1 MSRACGRHQAAA
13 LTLAALCGSACA
25 KPAPTPRAQATAK
38 TPTAEE
44 HTAPKNEGKGKVD
57 KEGDD
62 TEPTG
67 PAWASSTF
75 SPRPGSVGDD
85 RLSDLA
91 EACGAGDVAL
101 HLVAQ
106 AAAERHDQTGEPMDL
121 EEVSFELRRQGAP
134 YVMPR
139 MWAVEAGESD
149 LPQLPDY
156 VRKWAEAAPLLGQ
169 RRCGVGAAEREG
181 RLTISVVAV
190 DVLAELGPL
199 PTAVRSGT
207 RLDLSAR
214 LARAPTAAT
223 VVLLPPAG
231 APFSV
236 DAQLERNQ
244 LTARFTPTAP
254 GPWLVQIMA
263 THVGGPRPVAQ
274 AVVTVGEDPPAGFA
288 QSPVPGEDAFD
299 SSQSKDDALFTLLN
313 AARREHDLP
322 ALRRNPA
329 LDHVAAQHC
338 RAMKSRGQVSH
349 DTGSG
354 DPARRVEEAGLRPQ
368 ATGEN
373 VALAKTVPRLHRVLW
388 ASPSHRENLLLRR
401 WDEAGV
407 AVIEKDDGS
416 LLATEVFIDL

>member
-1 MSRACGRHQAAA
+1 MSGARGRHPAAA
-13 LTLAALCGSACA
+13 LTLAALCSACT
-25 KPAPTPRAQATAK
+25 KPAPPAPPTA
-38 TPTAEE
+38 PTAEKGP
-44 HTAPKNEGKGKVD
+44 APQAEAKPKPKGED
-57 KEGDD
+57 P
-62 TEPTG
+62 EPTG
-67 PAWASSTF
+67 PAWASTTF

-91 EACGAGDVAL
+91 DACGAGDAAL

-106 AAAERHDQTGEPMDL
+106 AAAERQAETGEPMDL

-139 MWAVEAGESD
+139 MWAVDAAASD
-149 LPQLPDY
+149 LPQLPEL
-156 VRKWAEAAPLLGQ
+156 VEKWAEAAPLLGE

-181 RLTISVVAV
+181 RWSISVVAV
-190 DVLAELGPL
+190 DVLAELAPL
-199 PTAVRSGT
+199 PTVVDPGT

-236 DAQLERNQ
+236 DALLERNQ
-244 LTARFTPTAP
+244 LTARFTPTAR

-288 QSPVPGEDAFD
+288 QNAVPGEDAFD
-299 SSQSKDDALFTLLN
+299 SQKTKDDALFTLLN

-322 ALRRNPA
+322 ALERNA
-329 LDHVAAQHC
+329 SLDRVAAQHC
-338 RAMKSRGQVSH
+338 RAMKARGQVSH
-349 DTGSG
+349 DTGAG

-401 WDEAGV
+401 WDQAGV